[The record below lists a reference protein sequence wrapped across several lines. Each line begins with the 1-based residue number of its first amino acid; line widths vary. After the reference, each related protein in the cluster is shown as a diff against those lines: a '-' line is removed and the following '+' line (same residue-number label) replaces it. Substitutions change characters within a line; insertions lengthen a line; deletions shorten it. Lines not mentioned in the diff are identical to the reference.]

1 MLTRDKYCI
10 LIVLSPKWSIAT
22 YFDSG
27 SLDRKKDYTRIKGV
41 LDEALEGYAQKG
53 GPFEKKGEYFTSD
66 KKHRFRHGTEFQ
78 CIKQQPG
85 GVK

>member
-10 LIVLSPKWSIAT
+10 LIVLSPRWSIAT

-53 GPFEKKGEYFTSD
+53 GPFEKNWECLTKNTNTGSGMGPSSIASS
-66 KKHRFRHGTEFQ
+66 RSLAA
-78 CIKQQPG
+78 
-85 GVK
+85 